1 MNPRRLLRA
10 AVLAWLAVTAA
21 IALADASLRPMLAE
35 RYHDGIDPAPYWV
48 SEKYDGVRARWD
60 GHALTLRG
68 GGTIAAPDWFT
79 VALPRTETLDG
90 DLWMGR
96 RTFDRL
102 SGLVRRNAL
111 DDPAWRDV
119 RYMVF
124 DLPGA
129 SGTFTTRVERIR
141 QITAAANSPWLQT
154 APQRRVANRAELQ
167 QWFDE
172 VVNAG
177 GEGLMLHHADAHWT
191 PGRNSAL
198 LKHTPQLD
206 DEARVIAHLP
216 GKGRLQGMTGSLL
229 VETPDGRQFRLGS
242 GLTDAQRLNPPAV
255 GTLVTYRYRE
265 LTPKGMP
272 RFPVFVRV
280 RELP

>member
-1 MNPRRLLRA
+1 MKPRRLLRT
-10 AVLAWLAVTAA
+10 AVLVWLAITAA
-21 IALADASLRPMLAE
+21 TALADASLQPMLAG
-35 RYHDGIDPAPYWV
+35 RYHDGIDPSHYWV

-68 GGTIAAPDWFT
+68 GGTIAAPEWFT
-79 VALPRTETLDG
+79 AALPPEEMLDG
-90 DLWMGR
+90 ELWMGR

-102 SGLVRRNAL
+102 SGLVRRNAPE
-111 DDPAWRDV
+111 DPAWRDV

-124 DLPGA
+124 DLPGIP
-129 SGTFTTRVERIR
+129 GPFTTRVERIR
-141 QITAAANSPWLQT
+141 QIAATANVPWLQA

-172 VVNAG
+172 VVIAG

-242 GLTDAQRLNPPAV
+242 GLTDAQRRNPPAV
-255 GTLVTYRYRE
+255 GSLVTYRYRE
-265 LTPKGMP
+265 LTPNGMP
-272 RFPVFVRV
+272 RFPVFLRV
-280 RELP
+280 RDLP